1 MKQGPA
7 LSIITPTLNAEK
19 YLPQFF
25 DSLIR
30 QTYPRNKIELVIADG
45 GSTDQTTRI
54 AKKYG
59 AVVVKNPYVQAQ
71 PGVYVGMK
79 KAKGMYHMVLAGD
92 NIFKDSDAIG
102 KIMKVFEDKKIYAAF
117 PKHGS
122 SHDDSLFTKYINVF
136 TDPFNHFVYGEGSNT
151 RTFHKIYKTS
161 KHTKLYDIYD
171 YTSSPIKPVLGL
183 TQGFTVSADFVKKWK
198 EIYDDFAPIYTLI
211 QENKELAYVY
221 PVILYH
227 HTIQDLEHF
236 FRKQRWAAKN
246 ALVKNDYGIT
256 IRRDL
261 LTKNQKI
268 KMYLFPFYAF
278 SIIIPIA
285 RCLYGFIID
294 KEKIWLFHPIISFIS
309 AAAIVYEY
317 ILVKFGQNGEI
328 SRLQK

>member
-1 MKQGPA
+1 MKRNPV

-19 YLPQFF
+19 YLPHFF
-25 DSLIR
+25 NSLLK
-30 QTYPRNKIELVIADG
+30 QTYPRNKIEFVIADG
-45 GSTDQTTRI
+45 GSTDKTIQI
-54 AKKYG
+54 ARKFS
-59 AVVVKNPYVQAQ
+59 AVVVKNPHVQAQ

-79 KAKGMYHMVLAGD
+79 KAKGKYHMVLAGD
-92 NIFKDSDAIG
+92 NIFKNADAIE

-136 TDPFNHFVYGEGSNT
+136 TDPFNHFVYGDASNT
-151 RTFHKIYKTS
+151 RTFHKIYKTR
-161 KHTKLYDIYD
+161 KHTKLFDIYD

-183 TQGFTVSADFVKKWK
+183 TQGFTVRADFVKKWK

-211 QENKELAYVY
+211 KEKKELAYVY

-246 ALVKNDYGIT
+246 ALLKNDYGIT
-256 IRRDL
+256 IRRNI

-268 KMYLFPFYAF
+268 KFYLFPFYAF
-278 SIIIPIA
+278 SIIIPIV
-285 RCLYGFIID
+285 RCLYGFFTD
-294 KEKIWLFHPIISFIS
+294 REKMWFFHPIICFIS
-309 AAAIVYEY
+309 ATAIVYEF
-317 ILVKFGQNGEI
+317 IMINFGQNVEV